1 VKNIVIALILL
12 LGCLTIQAQP
22 SQIDYRSI
30 PTGVTINNNK
40 LIYSALKDTPH
51 VYIFYAPECPLSQK
65 YTLTIASLF
74 TKFGNKVK
82 FIGVFPGSEESIG
95 QFQEFKTKYKINYP
109 LIKDEKLEL
118 ISALKATVTPEAFLI
133 DSYGKIVYHGAI
145 DDWAIKLGK
154 TKQQATVNYLE
165 NAIEGLLNNTAVETR
180 YVKPIGCY
188 IEQ

>member
-1 VKNIVIALILL
+1 MKNIGIALILL

-22 SQIDYRSI
+22 SQIDYRLI
-30 PTGVTINNNK
+30 PTGATIDNK
-40 LIYSALKDTPH
+40 QFIYKALSTAPH
-51 VYIFYAPECPLSQK
+51 VYVFYAPECPLSQK
-65 YTLTIASLF
+65 YTLTMASLF
-74 TKFGNKVK
+74 NQFGNKVK
-82 FIGVFPGSEESIG
+82 FIGVFPGPEESIG
-95 QFQEFKTKYKINYP
+95 QFEDFKTKYKINYP

-118 ISALKATVTPEAFLI
+118 ISALKATVTPEVFLI
-133 DSYGKIVYHGAI
+133 APSGKVVYHGAI

-165 NAIEGLLNNTAVETR
+165 NAIEGLLNNTTVETR

>member
-1 VKNIVIALILL
+1 MKNIGIALILL
-12 LGCLTIQAQP
+12 LGCLTSQAQP
-22 SQIDYRSI
+22 SQIDYKSI
-30 PTGVTINNNK
+30 PTGETINNK
-40 LIYSALKDTPH
+40 KFIYSALSATPH

-74 TKFGNKVK
+74 TKFGNKIK
-82 FIGVFPGSEESIG
+82 FFGVFPGSEESVG
-95 QFQEFKTKYKINYP
+95 QFENFKIKYKINYP
-109 LIKDEKLEL
+109 LIKDEKLKL
-118 ISALKATVTPEAFLI
+118 ITTLKATVTPEVFLI

-165 NAIEGLLNNTAVETR
+165 NAIEGLLTNTAVETR

>member
-95 QFQEFKTKYKINYP
+95 QFQEFKIKYKINYP

>member
-1 VKNIVIALILL
+1 MKNIGIVLILL
-12 LGCLTIQAQP
+12 LGYLTIQAQP

-30 PTGVTINNNK
+30 PTGVTIDNNQ
-40 LIYSALKDTPH
+40 LIYNALKDTPH

>member
-1 VKNIVIALILL
+1 MKNIGIALILL
-12 LGCLTIQAQP
+12 FGCITIHAQ
-22 SQIDYRSI
+22 QRFINYQSI
-30 PTGVTINNNK
+30 PPGITIDNSQ
-40 LIYSALKDTPH
+40 YEYTTLKAVPH
-51 VYIFYAPECPLSQK
+51 VYVFYAPECPLSQK
-65 YTLTIASLF
+65 YTLTMASLF
-74 TKFGNKVK
+74 NQFGNKVK

-95 QFQEFKTKYKINYP
+95 QFKDFKTKYKINYP

-118 ISALKATVTPEAFLI
+118 ISALKATVTPEVFLI
-133 DSYGKIVYHGAI
+133 DSSGKVVYHGAI